1 MALIEEDQ
9 PLLTEHRVMHAME
22 PILIV
27 GHPVRQTAYEALRH
41 IEVDYEE
48 KRPVLSME
56 ESIDLEQVL
65 YSSDNVFKRLLIEKG
80 DIGAGTS
87 AADFLVEGE
96 YRVPYQEQAYIES
109 NGVAVWEEE
118 DGTLVVMGSMQC
130 PYYVHKAMKPLF
142 PRPEDKI
149 RIVQTT
155 TGGGFGGK
163 EEYPNVIAGH
173 AALLAIKARRPVK
186 MIYDRH
192 EDMLTTTKRHQAR
205 VRHRTGVRKD
215 GKLLS
220 QEIEIVM
227 DGGAYVTLS
236 PVVLSRGALHATGP
250 YDCPNVRILAKT
262 VATNNPPSGAFR
274 GFGAPQTL
282 FAAELHME
290 KIAATLGVDSLTLR
304 RRNLF
309 KEGSVTATG
318 QILRESVGAT
328 EVLERTVKR
337 SRYVDKQKEYAR
349 WNRQKNRSSWKGV
362 GLSVVFHGAGFTGAG
377 EVHLAG
383 RAGVSLTRG
392 GEIHIESASTGI
404 GQGTNSM
411 FAQIVAETLGLPYD
425 WIQTDTPDTSKVPDS
440 GPTVASRTCM
450 VVGGLLRRAALRL
463 KAAATEAEVSFPRT
477 RRGLRKAASK
487 LANGD
492 SALRFVEQYEKP
504 EGIQWDDDKYRGDA
518 YGVYSYAAMVVDIEI
533 DKLTYQVKIRKV
545 TTAQDIGKAINPLLV
560 EGQIMGGTAQALGY
574 ALLENAIYENGVMQ
588 NAQFTNYI
596 IPTTLDTPPMMVD
609 LIERP
614 YSRGP
619 FGAKGVGEL
628 PFDVPAPAVSA
639 AIWSATGL
647 FIPGSRCCQNEFAEP
662 DMIRLNINR
671 KRRLY
676 KGDAFKRLIDV
687 LREDYDLTS
696 TKEGCG
702 EGECGACTVLVDGMP
717 VNSCLIPVC
726 QMEGRKVETI
736 ESLGRPESLNL
747 LQQSFLN
754 EGGAQCGICT
764 PGFLMTAWAYVRRGG
779 SEDPKSIREVLAGN
793 LCRCTGY
800 QHIVNSVIETV
811 REKNRLRNKRRKTP
825 GKKVK

>member
-1 MALIEEDQ
+1 MSTVGVSSRRKEGPEKLCGVAKYIDDYKFPGCLYGVTLRSSIPYGQIKNIRFDPKFPWDECVIARAEDIPGRNYVALIEEDQ
-9 PLLTEHRVMHAME
+9 PLLAEKRVMHAME

-41 IEVDYEE
+41 IEVDYDE

-56 ESIDLEQVL
+56 QSVDVEQVL
-65 YSSDNVFKRLLIEKG
+65 YSSDNVFKRSLIEKG
-80 DIGAGTS
+80 DVGAGT
-87 AADFLVEGE
+87 AGADFVVEGE
-96 YRVPYQEQAYIES
+96 YRVPYQEQAYIEN

-118 DGTLVVMGSMQC
+118 DGTLVVIGSMQC
-130 PYYVHKAMKPLF
+130 PYYVHKAMKTLF

-163 EEYPNVIAGH
+163 EEYPNMIAGH
-173 AALLAIKARRPVK
+173 AALLAIKAGRPVK
-186 MIYDRH
+186 LIYDRH
-192 EDMLTTTKRHQAR
+192 EDMLATTKRHPAR

-215 GKLLS
+215 GKLLA

-290 KIAATLGVDSLTLR
+290 KIAATIGIDSLTLR

-309 KEGSVTATG
+309 KQGSVTATG
-318 QILRESVGAT
+318 QILRESVGASD
-328 EVLERTVKR
+328 VLERAVKR
-337 SRYVDKQKEYAR
+337 SKYVDKRREYAR

-377 EVHLAG
+377 EVHLAS
-383 RAGVSLTRG
+383 RAGVSLTREG
-392 GEIHIESASTGI
+392 GIHVEAASTEI

-411 FAQIVAETLGLPYD
+411 FAQIVAETLGLPYE
-425 WIQTDTPDTSKVPDS
+425 WIRTDTPDTAKVPDS

-450 VVGGLLRRAALRL
+450 VVGGLLQRAALRL
-463 KAAATEAEVSFPRT
+463 KAAVEEAEGSFPKT

-492 SALRFVEQYEKP
+492 SAVRFVEQYEKP
-504 EGIQWDDDKYRGDA
+504 EEIHWDEDKYRGDA

-533 DKLTYQVKIRKV
+533 DKLTYEVKIRKL
-545 TTAQDIGKAINPLLV
+545 TTAADIGKAINPLLV
-560 EGQIMGGTAQALGY
+560 EGQIIGGAAQALGY

-596 IPTTLDTPPMMVD
+596 IPTTLDTPPMTVD
-609 LIERP
+609 LVEKP

-628 PFDVPAPAVSA
+628 PLDAPAPAVA
-639 AIWSATGL
+639 AAVSNATGL
-647 FIPGSRCCQNEFAEP
+647 FIPELP
-662 DMIRLNINR
+662 L
-671 KRRLY
+671 L
-676 KGDAFKRLIDV
+676 
-687 LREDYDLTS
+687 
-696 TKEGCG
+696 
-702 EGECGACTVLVDGMP
+702 
-717 VNSCLIPVC
+717 
-726 QMEGRKVETI
+726 
-736 ESLGRPESLNL
+736 PER
-747 LQQSFLN
+747 
-754 EGGAQCGICT
+754 ICRARHDQT
-764 PGFLMTAWAYVRRGG
+764 
-779 SEDPKSIREVLAGN
+779 EH
-793 LCRCTGY
+793 
-800 QHIVNSVIETV
+800 Q
-811 REKNRLRNKRRKTP
+811 
-825 GKKVK
+825 

>member
-1 MALIEEDQ
+1 MSAVGVSSRRKEGPEKLCGVAKYIDDYKLPGCLYGVTLRSSIPYGLITNIRFDPKFPWDECVIARAEDIPGRNYVALIEEDQ
-9 PLLTEHRVMHAME
+9 PLLTKKQVMHAME
-22 PILIV
+22 PILVV

-41 IEVDYEE
+41 IEVHYEE

-65 YSSDNVFKRLLIEKG
+65 YSSDNVFKRFLIEKG
-80 DIGAGTS
+80 DTGAGT
-87 AADFLVEGE
+87 AGADFVVEGV
-96 YRVPYQEQAYIES
+96 YRVPYQEQAYIEN
-109 NGVAVWEEE
+109 NGVAAWEE

-130 PYYVHKAMKPLF
+130 PYYVHKAMKSLF
-142 PRPEDKI
+142 PRPEDNI
-149 RIVQTT
+149 RIIQTA

-163 EEYPNVIAGH
+163 EEYPNMIAGH
-173 AALLAIKARRPVK
+173 AALLAIKAGRPVK
-186 MIYDRH
+186 IIYDRH
-192 EDMLTTTKRHQAR
+192 EDMLATTKRHPAR

-290 KIAATLGVDSLTLR
+290 KIAATLGIDSLTLR

-318 QILRESVGAT
+318 QVLRESVGASD
-328 EVLERTVKR
+328 VLERTVKR
-337 SRYVDKQKEYAR
+337 SKYLDKRREYAR
-349 WNRQKNRSSWKGV
+349 WNRQKSRSSWKGV

-377 EVHLAG
+377 EVHLAS
-383 RAGVSLTRG
+383 RAGVSLTRE
-392 GEIHIESASTGI
+392 GEIHIEAASTEI

-411 FAQIVAETLGLPYD
+411 FAQIVAETLEVPYE
-425 WIQTDTPDTSKVPDS
+425 WIRTDTPDTGKVPDS

-463 KAAATEAEVSFPRT
+463 KAAVTEAEGSFPRT
-477 RRGLRKAASK
+477 RRGLRKAAAK

-492 SALRFVEQYEKP
+492 SAVRFVEEYEKP
-504 EGIQWDDDKYRGDA
+504 EEVQWDEDKYRGDA

-533 DKLTYQVKIRKV
+533 DKLTYEVKIRKL

-560 EGQIMGGTAQALGY
+560 EGQIIGGTAQALGY
-574 ALLENAIYENGVMQ
+574 ALLENAVYENGTMQ

-596 IPTTLDTPPMMVD
+596 IPTTLDTPPMIVD
-609 LIERP
+609 LIEKP

-628 PFDVPAPAVSA
+628 PFDVPAPAIA
-639 AIWSATGL
+639 AAVLNATGL
-647 FIPGSRCCQNEFAEP
+647 FIPELP
-662 DMIRLNINR
+662 L
-671 KRRLY
+671 L
-676 KGDAFKRLIDV
+676 
-687 LREDYDLTS
+687 
-696 TKEGCG
+696 
-702 EGECGACTVLVDGMP
+702 
-717 VNSCLIPVC
+717 
-726 QMEGRKVETI
+726 
-736 ESLGRPESLNL
+736 PER
-747 LQQSFLN
+747 
-754 EGGAQCGICT
+754 ICRARHGQT
-764 PGFLMTAWAYVRRGG
+764 
-779 SEDPKSIREVLAGN
+779 EH
-793 LCRCTGY
+793 
-800 QHIVNSVIETV
+800 Q
-811 REKNRLRNKRRKTP
+811 
-825 GKKVK
+825 